1 MSTTMHSYQE
11 GSGAQKAQALN
22 FLNVSEDVNTQDIL
36 NDENFQSVTSLLNSL
51 TSDLEA
57 LLQETGLDPS
67 KTDMEHLEEALP
79 ESVKGT
85 LSGKLEELEG
95 ELKSLLNQF
104 NPNDPV
110 QDNHN
115 YGAASKSA
123 IAMMMEILS
132 LVENKMNQSLTQ
144 QVLLEGQ
151 ELMANAQEQLNN
163 LEQSQK
169 GHHFLGKLVKGLTYA
184 AQAVTVVALCATG
197 NVAAALAV
205 AVLSVAMDTKMAQKV
220 SAGLQELG
228 VPAVAADLIAAAV
241 VITLVVA
248 SFALGNVAA
257 AGEVGAEVGSQAG
270 LQGAVDAA
278 ASEGEAAAADS
289 VEDSVSKGAEKEAK
303 SQAKA
308 YVGLTVMSGSSALMQ
323 DNFALDVAKNIN
335 NKTLKE
341 IVGISLLLL
350 EIAGAIAG
358 GGAALSGAADTQGL
372 NNLLSSLSELTGG
385 AIPAE
390 VDSIESVS
398 QVISKIATIAGA
410 SINVVNGS
418 LEIGIAGH
426 QVKMAELTKNLD
438 LMKQTQATLQNMI
451 NDQMQELKQNAQS
464 FENLFESFEF
474 NAPADA
480 MSAILAGA

>member
-1 MSTTMHSYQE
+1 MSITMQSYQE
-11 GSGAQKAQALN
+11 GSGALKAQALN
-22 FLNVSEDVNTQDIL
+22 FINVSDDVNTQDIL
-36 NDENFQSVTSLLNSL
+36 NNENFQSITSLLNSL

-57 LLQETGLDPS
+57 MLQETGIDPS
-67 KTDMEHLEEALP
+67 KADMEQLEEALP
-79 ESVKGT
+79 QSVKGT
-85 LSGKLEELEG
+85 LSGELQKLEG
-95 ELKSLLNQF
+95 ELENLLNHF
-104 NPNDPV
+104 NPDDPI
-110 QDNHN
+110 QDDHN
-115 YGAASKSA
+115 YSAATTSA
-123 IAMMMEILS
+123 IATMMGILS
-132 LVENKMNQSLTQ
+132 MVEEKMNESLTQ

-151 ELMANAQEQLNN
+151 ELLANAQEQLQN
-163 LEQSQK
+163 LQDSQSK
-169 GHHFLGKLVKGLTYA
+169 HHFWGKLVKGLTYV

-197 NVAAALAV
+197 NIAAALAV
-205 AVLSVAMDTKMAQKV
+205 AVLSVAMDTKLAQKV
-220 SAGLQELG
+220 STGLQELG
-228 VPAVAADLIAAAV
+228 VPAVAADLIGAAV

-278 ASEGEAAAADS
+278 TTEGETAAADS
-289 VEDSVSKGAEKEAK
+289 VEDSVSKGAEKEVK

-308 YVGLTVMSGSSALMQ
+308 YIGLTVMSGSSALMQ

-341 IVGISLLLL
+341 IVGISLLIL

-358 GGAALSGAADTQGL
+358 GGAALSGGASTEGL

-390 VDSIESVS
+390 LDSMESVS
-398 QVISKIATIAGA
+398 QLISKIATVAGA

-426 QVKMAELTKNLD
+426 QVKVAELTKNMEFLQ
-438 LMKQTQATLQNMI
+438 QTEVTLRNMI
-451 NDQMQELKQNAQS
+451 NDQMQEIKQNAQS
-464 FENLFESFEF
+464 FENLFDSFEF
-474 NAPADA
+474 NAPAEA